1 MRQVPVPSATTKP
14 LRQASQAAPAQV
26 RSLAWITRLPSTT
39 PRKAAEPEKPGPMPF
54 VRLFATL
61 IALLFVAWAA
71 YFIGMWPLTIVFV
84 AACVVGFIGARN
96 VGLRYM
102 TDAFGHFDGMA
113 PSPAASQRVD
123 ATAGDASN
131 SENASDAEAAPRRI
145 EPGGILLDPADA
157 RAQMLLAP
165 LPKSRRRSI
174 EAARQA
180 EAQATAQWLQQAGG
194 MDAVQTTSADGTRL
208 VGHAVTPAAGSN
220 RWVIYAHDYHGS
232 WTDGL
237 LYARHYAQKGYGVLL
252 VQMRGHGD
260 SEGRWIGMGYLDS
273 RDLIAWCC
281 WIMQNYGERV
291 SIALHGTSMG
301 AAAALLA
308 ASDATLPSQVRAVV
322 SENAYTD
329 AWNEAI
335 TFYHGLGFDV
345 HPAIDL
351 VRKSLRGQEG
361 GYDFALANPYDSA
374 DELAVPTLF
383 AHSAHDTLVPA
394 YFSVQLWRKAN
405 EARPELGHRVA
416 SFDHA
421 GHQLTCLADAD
432 PFYQTLFG
440 FLDPL
445 MA

>member
-1 MRQVPVPSATTKP
+1 MRQVPVQSAPTKT

-26 RSLAWITRLPSTT
+26 RSLAWITRLPTTT
-39 PRKAAEPEKPGPMPF
+39 PRKAAEPEQPGPMPF
-54 VRLFATL
+54 VRLAATL

-84 AACVVGFIGARN
+84 VACVVGFIGAKN
-96 VGLRYM
+96 VGARYAQ
-102 TDAFGHFDGMA
+102 DAFGHFDGMA
-113 PSPAASQRVD
+113 PSPTASQN
-123 ATAGDASN
+123 AAQASSAEPSTESQTNPAAG
-131 SENASDAEAAPRRI
+131 RI
-145 EPGGILLDPADA
+145 QPGGILLDPADA

-174 EAARQA
+174 EAARQV
-180 EAQATAQWLQQAGG
+180 EAQATADWLDQVGG
-194 MDAVQTTSADGTRL
+194 MSVVQTKSADGTLLAGR
-208 VGHAVTPAAGSN
+208 VVPPARGCSN
-220 RWVIYAHDYHGS
+220 WVIYAHDYHGS

-237 LYARHYAQKGYGVLL
+237 LYARHYAQRGYGVLL
-252 VQMRGHGD
+252 VQMRAHGD

-281 WIMQNYGERV
+281 WIMQTYGERV

-329 AWNEAI
+329 AWNAAI
-335 TFYHGLGFDV
+335 AFYHGLGFDV

-351 VRKSLRGQEG
+351 VRKDLRGREG
-361 GYDFALANPYDSA
+361 GYDFALANPWDSA
-374 DELAVPTLF
+374 DELAVPVLF

-405 EARPELGHRVA
+405 EARPELGHQVA

-421 GHQLTCLADAD
+421 GHQLSCLADAD
-432 PFYQTLFG
+432 QFYQRLFG